1 MIPKS
6 IDAYVQNMC
15 HYEHDLVAR
24 GIVECMGRCRIASF
38 SIIYGFFFYKT
49 QLFMLKS
56 EILTIKHI
64 FSIIVSISLL
74 CNHPFFLLQKLFFNS
89 HI

>member
-38 SIIYGFFFYKT
+38 SIIYGFYQTFDYSWNQEAFNL
-49 QLFMLKS
+49 QL
-56 EILTIKHI
+56 
-64 FSIIVSISLL
+64 
-74 CNHPFFLLQKLFFNS
+74 
-89 HI
+89 